1 MLYRESCICCMRLVL
16 GRSTVIVSQIIIVT
30 DTVVERFQIDLSA
43 LNACNAC
50 NACSW
55 QMPAHSQYDNAF
67 GITVLVP

>member
-1 MLYRESCICCMRLVL
+1 MLHREPCICCMRLIL

-30 DTVVERFQIDLSA
+30 DTVVERFQIHLSA

-50 NACSW
+50 SC
-55 QMPAHSQYDNAF
+55 QMPAHPQYDNAF